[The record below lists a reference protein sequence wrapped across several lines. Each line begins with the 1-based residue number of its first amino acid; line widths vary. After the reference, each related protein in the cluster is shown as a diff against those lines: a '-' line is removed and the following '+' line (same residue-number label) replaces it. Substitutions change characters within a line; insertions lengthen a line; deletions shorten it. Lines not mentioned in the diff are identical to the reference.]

1 MSVRVPAIIE
11 TVLERNP
18 DYARPTQNRL
28 RALGEAL
35 RANEPLPDLD
45 PALPAARSWQSGL
58 AFRRGE
64 RWLATDWFFAENY
77 AYRQLC
83 EAVEFWQRRRDPFR
97 PIKLADHCSA
107 AHRAAVDAAASL
119 GGATPEQRLELLLG
133 ACVFSNRMDLS
144 FAPALARG
152 TLAEADD
159 LLVDDRRP
167 AIRALLEG
175 SGAIHLVL
183 DNSGTE
189 LSVDLVLASELLTL
203 APVVLHV
210 KLHPCFVSD
219 VIAADVRWYVEADD
233 QDARAVW
240 ASSSEAA
247 LAGRQRLAHA
257 LALGRLRVAP
267 HWFWNS
273 GDSLWDAPPDLAY
286 ELERAR
292 VVILKGDAHYRRALG
307 DALWP
312 PETPTSEVTGY
323 FPTPLLLLRTL
334 KSEPIV
340 GLEPGRAAVLD
351 GIDPEWRVNGQ
362 RGLAALG
369 GRGGP

>member
-11 TVLERNP
+11 SVLEHNP
-18 DYARPTQNRL
+18 DYERATQDRL
-28 RALGEAL
+28 RALAEAL
-35 RANEPLPDLD
+35 RTNEPLPELD
-45 PALPAARSWQSGL
+45 PALPAAPGWLSGL
-58 AFRRGE
+58 AARRGE

-77 AYRQLC
+77 AYRRVC

-97 PIKLADHCSA
+97 PIKLDDHGSV

-119 GGATPEQRLELLLG
+119 AGATPSERLELLLG

-144 FAPALARG
+144 FAPSLARG
-152 TLAEADD
+152 TLAEQAD
-159 LLVDDRRP
+159 LLVDDRRA
-167 AIRALLEG
+167 AIHALLEG

-183 DNSGTE
+183 DNAGTE
-189 LSVDLVLASELLTL
+189 LSVDLVLVSQLLPL

-219 VIAADVRWYVEADD
+219 VIAADVRWYLEADD
-233 QDARAVW
+233 HDARAVW

-247 LAGRQRLAHA
+247 RASRRQLAHA
-257 LALGRLRVAP
+257 LALGRLRIAP

-273 GDSLWDAPPDLAY
+273 GDSLWDAPPELAV
-286 ELERAR
+286 ELGRAR
-292 VVILKGDAHYRRALG
+292 VVILKGDAHYRRAVG

-323 FPTPLLLLRTL
+323 FPAPLLLLRTL

-340 GLEPGRAAVLD
+340 GLEPGRAAALD
-351 GIDPEWRVNGQ
+351 RLDPEWRVNGQ
-362 RGLAALG
+362 RGVAALG
-369 GRGGP
+369 GRRAP